1 MQLKKIEDIPQVS
14 TQDNAVMDRARVRSW
29 HAWLALGVLFSLA
42 IGMSV
47 VADRKGYNV
56 LSTTTAPAAI
66 ISAVGAT
73 SEVGSWGPTF
83 PMRVPLPPAP
93 PGKPATKPFVDAV
106 AIHATLLPETN
117 KVWMAYSTGLVP
129 GPGTL
134 AWVWDADTGA
144 ITNASIPY
152 AYDMMCGGHTLTSDG
167 YLWVAGGRN
176 NAQKTATYDA
186 DENEW
191 IPGPNMVVARYYP
204 TALTLG
210 DGSTLVAY
218 GSGSITIEQYDSKL
232 NTIKTLPKTVNR
244 VNIMSYPRLHLLPDG
259 NVFHAGAEK
268 ATKVLNTQSWTWSPL
283 GGTLTANAD
292 NGVSVQL
299 PGDGWKFLSLGGAY
313 SQTRAQVIDLRTDTT
328 WRTISPMATGR
339 ANFNAVT
346 LPDGNIL
353 VLGGT
358 NAAATKNIEMFYPAT
373 EKFAVMAP
381 ANPNRAYHSTATLLP
396 SGQVLYAGNQAPFQ
410 STGAIYS
417 PPYLFKGT
425 RPVISIDPASR
436 DVVYGGNLS
445 VQNDDLSVTRMTL
458 VRMGPNSHGTNNEQ
472 RHIELEFAT
481 SGSQL
486 AVAMPTNPNLAPPG
500 FYMMFGLNAAGVP
513 STAVQI
519 KLQAAE

>member
-1 MQLKKIEDIPQVS
+1 MQPKKVSNIPQAS
-14 TQDNAVMDRARVRSW
+14 AQDDIVVNKSHVRSW
-29 HAWLALGVLFSLA
+29 HAWLALSVLFSLA

-47 VADRKGYNV
+47 VVDPKDYKF
-56 LSTTTAPAAI
+56 LSTTMAPAAV
-66 ISAVGAT
+66 ISAVGAA

-93 PGKPATKPFVDAV
+93 PGKPATKPFIDAV

-117 KVWMAYSTGLVP
+117 KVWMAYSAGFAP

-152 AYDMMCGGHTLTSDG
+152 AYDMMCGGSTLNTDG

-176 NAQKTATYDA
+176 NAQKTATYDT

-191 IPGPNMVVARYYP
+191 EPGPNMTVGRYYP

-210 DGSTLVAY
+210 DGSALVAY
-218 GSGSITIEQYDSKL
+218 GSGSITIERYDPKYE
-232 NTIKTLPKTVNR
+232 TIWTLPKSVNR
-244 VNIMSYPRLHLLPDG
+244 NGIMLYPRLHLLPDG

-268 ATKVLNTQSWTWSPL
+268 ATKVLNTQSWMWSPL
-283 GGTLTANAD
+283 GGSLSVNAD
-292 NGVSVQL
+292 YGASVQL
-299 PGDGWKFLSLGGAY
+299 PGDGWKFLSLGGSYAP
-313 SQTRAQVIDLRTDTT
+313 TRAQVIDLRTDTT

-339 ANFNAVT
+339 ANFNTVI
-346 LPDGNIL
+346 LPDGNVL

-358 NAAATKNIEMFYPAT
+358 AAAATKNIEMFYPAT

-381 ANPNRAYHSTATLLP
+381 ANPNRAYHSTATLLL

-410 STGAIYS
+410 STGAVYS

-425 RPVISIDPASR
+425 RPVISISPASR

-445 VQNDDLSVTRMTL
+445 VQNEDLSVTRMTL
-458 VRMGPNSHGTNNEQ
+458 VRMGPNSHGLNNEQ
-472 RHIELEFAT
+472 RHIELEFT
-481 SGSQL
+481 TNGSQL

-519 KLQAAE
+519 KLQTAE